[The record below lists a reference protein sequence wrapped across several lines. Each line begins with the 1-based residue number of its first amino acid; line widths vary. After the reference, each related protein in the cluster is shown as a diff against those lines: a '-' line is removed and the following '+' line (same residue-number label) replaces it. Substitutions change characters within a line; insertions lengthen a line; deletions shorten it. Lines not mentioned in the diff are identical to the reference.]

1 MKLTADN
8 EQPTEGGMG
17 VSAKPGGVLVIEKV
31 RRRQDKGV
39 YTCTAS
45 TRQGRA
51 ATSSLQV
58 TVLGKASPSLILT
71 YNTVHGGFY

>member
-1 MKLTADN
+1 MFFSNSSDN
-8 EQPTEGGMG
+8 QKVGSSGGLG
-17 VSAKPGGVLVIEKV
+17 VTVKSDGQLVIEKV
-31 RRRQDKGV
+31 RRHEDKGV

-58 TVLGKASPSLILT
+58 SVLG
-71 YNTVHGGFY
+71 